1 MTDEPARA
9 ALHGPMSQS
18 RLAILLILL
27 CNALYAAGYAL
38 ARLLSDSLD
47 PLQITFLRYALVLG
61 AAFTL
66 TLPRRDRTATWARA
80 LSPPRAWAQRWAA
93 VMLVVSTVVAVWGY
107 ALVPVTEA
115 AALGFTAPI
124 LAVAMGMV
132 MLREPVSATR
142 WIAVFCGF
150 AGMLLVLRPDGA
162 LFRWAAL
169 VPVVAALMYA
179 AYQVMAR
186 EIRAV
191 ADAIGMTV
199 QGGLVGTVL
208 LAPLAALVWRMPDAA
223 TAGLVL
229 VFVAAQTGGL
239 LALAAAL
246 RRAEVSALAPWHYA
260 RLFFALAMDA
270 ALFGRMPDGLALAG
284 CGLIAAGGLLLL
296 RQAPAGEIPPRA
308 DIPRRAGE

>member
-1 MTDEPARA
+1 
-9 ALHGPMSQS
+9 MSQS
-18 RLAILLILL
+18 RFAILLILL

-38 ARLLSDSLD
+38 ARLLADSLD

-66 TLPRRDRTATWARA
+66 TLPRRDRASTWVRT
-80 LSPPRAWAQRWAA
+80 LSPKRPWAQRWAA

-132 MLREPVSATR
+132 LLRERVSAAR
-142 WIAVFCGF
+142 WVAVFCGF

-162 LFRWAAL
+162 LFRWAAA

-179 AYQVMAR
+179 LYQVMAR
-186 EIRAV
+186 DIRDV
-191 ADAIGMTV
+191 ADTIGMTV

-223 TAGLVL
+223 TAGLVV

-239 LALAAAL
+239 LALGAAV
-246 RRAEVSALAPWHYA
+246 RRAEVSALAPWHYS

-296 RQAPAGEIPPRA
+296 RRDSASAGGTQGKTDMSRA
-308 DIPRRAGE
+308 RRE

>member
-1 MTDEPARA
+1 
-9 ALHGPMSQS
+9 MSQS

-27 CNALYAAGYAL
+27 CNALYAVGYAL

-61 AAFTL
+61 GAFTL
-66 TLPRRDRTATWARA
+66 SLAGRHPVGAWRRA
-80 LSPPRAWAQRWAA
+80 LVPARPWAQRAA
-93 VMLVVSTVVAVWGY
+93 AAMLVVSTAVAVWGY

-124 LAVAMGMV
+124 LTVAMGMV
-132 MLREPVSATR
+132 VLHERVSAIR
-142 WIAVFCGF
+142 WVAVLCGF

-169 VPVVAALMYA
+169 VPVAAAMMYA
-179 AYQVMAR
+179 LYQVMAR
-186 EIRAV
+186 DIRGV
-191 ADAIGMTV
+191 ADSVGMTV
-199 QGGLVGTVL
+199 QGGLVGTIL
-208 LAPLAALVWRMPDAA
+208 LTPLAALVWRMPDAA

-229 VFVAAQTGGL
+229 MFVAAQTGGL
-239 LALAAAL
+239 LALAAAV

-270 ALFGRMPDGLALAG
+270 ALFGRMPDSLALAG

-296 RQAPAGEIPPRA
+296 WRGGGMPARVHLPG
-308 DIPRRAGE
+308 RAGE